1 MFKRSLLGT
10 VFLFFALCANAQNN
24 AQISDLSGWIDGWRQ
39 LSRQE
44 DLRVNGTPATW
55 RHDII
60 REHNDNLRGRDRVFS
75 PIWNIGRISL
85 ANGDIIEG
93 SIHYN
98 MAMDVVQIKSN
109 DTTNIYA
116 ANEVQSFELDK
127 DLYQLYLDN
136 KKTETR
142 KAMYVSLNYNEKDN
156 LSSARLF
163 EVLVEG
169 NTSLLRRWAGYKN
182 PKLYIRNS
190 DGKITEIKNRR
201 GSVIK
206 PFDGKHEELKKIAK
220 EERLDMYVL
229 GDVIRLVEAYNQL
242 SDQ

>member
-10 VFLFFALCANAQNN
+10 VFLFFALCANAQ
-24 AQISDLSGWIDGWRQ
+24 ISDLNGWIDGWRQ
-39 LSRQE
+39 LSEQE
-44 DLRVNGTPATW
+44 NIRVNGTPATW

-85 ANGDIIEG
+85 MNGDIIEG

-98 MAMDVVQIKSN
+98 MAMDVVQIKSS
-109 DTTNIYA
+109 DTTKIYT
-116 ANEVQSFELDK
+116 ANELQSFELDK
-127 DLYQLYLDN
+127 DLYQLNLDS

-142 KAMYVSLNYNEKDN
+142 KARYVSLNYDKKDN

-206 PFDGKHEELKKIAK
+206 PFDDKHAELKLIAK
-220 EERLDMYVL
+220 REQLDM
-229 GDVIRLVEAYNQL
+229 DDISNIIMLVEAHNQM
-242 SDQ
+242 SNQ